1 MSKRVNMIA
10 GFLAL
15 RGNISGKQKLQ
26 YPKDGKG
33 AYESVM
39 NKKNYATNYRT
50 SYVVAKRSSD
60 GLVYFQVR
68 QRSCNHLTAKSKKA
82 MAVLG
87 GTGAIVGAIL
97 ANKSATLY
105 TNLVGIFEYSVD
117 HGDNR
122 TFRQFLHAS
131 ISNMLKNKLQTITI
145 ANMGGSATIRN
156 PWGTSQTG
164 TAVTISQDIKVK
176 FADQLLISKIDVVVL
191 DGSSNV
197 GPFAMPTGDWGA
209 AIAAG
214 FTYGKFGIDGEDGVL
229 FNGLPLYQNGTQ
241 VTDIST
247 IIESPAQ
254 PYTTNVPG

>member
-1 MSKRVNMIA
+1 MSKKVNMIA

-15 RGNISGKQKLQ
+15 RG
-26 YPKDGKG
+26 
-33 AYESVM
+33 SVM

-97 ANKSATLY
+97 ADKSALLY
-105 TNLVGIFEYSVD
+105 TQLMGAYEYSVD

-131 ISNMLKNKLQTITI
+131 ISNMLKNKLQTVSIT
-145 ANMGGSATIRN
+145 NMGGSATIRN
-156 PWGTSQTG
+156 PWGTSQSG
-164 TAVTISQDIKVK
+164 TAVTISQDVVTK
-176 FADQLLISKIDVVVL
+176 FADQLLINPVPTIVVV
-191 DGSSNV
+191 GTTNV
-197 GPFAMPTGDWGA
+197 GPFAMPEVSWTE

-214 FTYGKFGIDGEDGVL
+214 FTYGRFGINGSSNVTFDGNLLKRDGNEVAASEL
-229 FNGLPLYQNGTQ
+229 
-241 VTDIST
+241 
-247 IIESPAQ
+247 IIRNPEY
-254 PYTTNVPG
+254 PYTTNA

>member
-1 MSKRVNMIA
+1 MSKQVNMIA
-10 GFLAL
+10 GFEAL
-15 RGNISGKQKLQ
+15 RGNISGKQTLQ

-50 SYVVAKRSSD
+50 SYVVAKRASD

-97 ANKSATLY
+97 ANKSAALY
-105 TNLVGIFEYSVD
+105 TNLVGIYEYSVD

-131 ISNMLKNKLQTITI
+131 ISGMLKDKEERVTIT
-145 ANMGGSATIRN
+145 NMGGSATIVN
-156 PWGTSQTG
+156 PWGRNPVG
-164 TAVTISQDIKVK
+164 AVTISQAVYDK
-176 FADQLLISKIDVVVL
+176 FLDELFTTPMISITVD
-191 DGSSNV
+191 
-197 GPFAMPTGDWGA
+197 
-209 AIAAG
+209 
-214 FTYGKFGIDGEDGVL
+214 
-229 FNGLPLYQNGTQ
+229 GTQ
-241 VTDIST
+241 YTMPDEYTWADYITSRYNPGNFSRNTEDDTVLYNGSTLYNTRNEIYTDEDVIANSVYST
-247 IIESPAQ
+247 IAP
-254 PYTTNVPG
+254 N